1 MKTHTLSLYIYYI
14 MSKKFDAGL
23 FTQHASHSNPATSDP
38 ERSSINRNA
47 SEITEDET
55 LEKKDRSYSITE

>member
-1 MKTHTLSLYIYYI
+1 MKTHAIYLYIYYI

-23 FTQHASHSNPATSDP
+23 FTHASHSNPATSDP